1 MAKWRLLM
9 TETATT
15 QSPLYLEALEQ
26 VIVNVVAPAAVE
38 IDQTGAFP
46 RAALDALGA
55 AGLLGLISASEVGG
69 QGQAHR
75 AAALVVERLARECA
89 STAMVVC
96 MHYAGTAVI
105 EAHGPLDIRKA
116 IAGGRHLTTLAFSEA
131 GSRSHFWAPV
141 STATASNGHI
151 QLDANKSWATA
162 AGQADSY

>member
-89 STAMVVC
+89 STAMVVA
-96 MHYAGTAVI
+96 MHYAGAAVI
-105 EAHGPLDIRKA
+105 EAHGPREVRQA
-116 IAGGRHLTTLAFSEA
+116 IAAGQHVSTRAFSEA
-131 GSRSHFWAPV
+131 GSRSHFWAPM
-141 STATASNGHI
+141 STAAAVSGNGHV
-151 QLDANKSWATA
+151 QLDAKKSWITSA
-162 AGQADSY
+162 